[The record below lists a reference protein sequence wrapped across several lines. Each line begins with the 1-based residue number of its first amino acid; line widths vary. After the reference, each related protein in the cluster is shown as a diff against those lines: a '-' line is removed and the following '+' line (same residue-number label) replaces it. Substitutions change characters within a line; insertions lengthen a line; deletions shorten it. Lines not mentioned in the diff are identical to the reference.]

1 MSDGLIFRCPGC
13 DAEFEA
19 DLKLIGT
26 ESECPECHI
35 RFVVP
40 TPTPEEGMVIA
51 GFKLKK
57 RLGEGGMGE
66 VWLADQVAMSRQV
79 AVKLLSPSLVSKEDF
94 VQRFFHEVKMSGRL
108 DHPNIIT
115 AFDAGQVQG
124 FFYLAMGYVD
134 GVELSDRLKIDR
146 VIPELEALQI
156 AREIATALDYAW
168 SEHRI
173 LHRDIKPS
181 NIMLDRKGHAK
192 LMDMGISKS
201 FKDAGDLTMSGT
213 IVGTPYYISPEQGR
227 ADRDIDFRADVY
239 SLGATLYHMVTGYFA
254 FDGETTM
261 EIVSKHIHQPL
272 IPPRQLNSN
281 LSILTCALIE
291 KMMAKKADERQAS
304 WKNVIADIDL
314 VIAGKMPEKGPGQP
328 DDVSPSSR
336 TVTLNVNRTM
346 IHNPAAAPSVPP
358 AADTSSSGGVKIKI
372 NTSAQPERKSASTA
386 TTAAAPPASNTGVVQ
401 PEQAPPQPEQ
411 SGRPKTP
418 LSLKNSPSSSGLASS
433 SGIMA
438 PPPVP
443 KRPFPLTLIFF
454 LLAGLLLLLAVIMA
468 LGLFKNIDRLR
479 QVSVDGKD
487 LAAIEQIIDDL
498 DLKARA
504 LMAEDKKDEAIKLIN
519 GYQGP
524 MAGESAGRRQI
535 LLKQLDHPVTRSPLP
550 KLARPASAAAPAVV
564 TEEE

>member
-134 GVELSDRLKIDR
+134 GVELADRLKIDR
-146 VIPELEALQI
+146 TIPELEALQI
-156 AREIATALDYAW
+156 AREIAGALEYAW
-168 SEHRI
+168 NEHRI

-181 NIMLDRKGHAK
+181 NIMLDQKGHAK

-227 ADRDIDFRADVY
+227 ADRNIDFRADVY

-261 EIVSKHIHQPL
+261 AIVSKHIHQPL
-272 IPPRQLNSN
+272 VSPRQLNPN

-291 KMMAKKADERQAS
+291 KMMAKKAEERQAS

-328 DDVSPSSR
+328 EEEVSPSSR

-346 IHNPAAAPSVPP
+346 IHNPAV
-358 AADTSSSGGVKIKI
+358 DTSSSGGVKIKI
-372 NTSAQPERKSASTA
+372 NTSAQERKTASTA
-386 TTAAAPPASNTGVVQ
+386 TAAAAASPASHTGVVS
-401 PEQAPPQPEQ
+401 QPEQ

-418 LSLKNSPSSSGLASS
+418 LSLKTTPPPSGPASS

-438 PPPVP
+438 PPAVP
-443 KRPFPLTLIFF
+443 KRPFPLTLIFS
-454 LLAGLLLLLAVIMA
+454 LAAGLLLLLAVVMT
-468 LGLFKNIDRLR
+468 LGLFKSIDRLR
-479 QVSVDGKD
+479 LVSVDGKD
-487 LAAIEQIIDDL
+487 LAAIEQIVDDL
-498 DLKARA
+498 ERKARA
-504 LMAEDKKDEAIKLIN
+504 LMAEGKKDEAVKLIN

-524 MAGESAGRRQI
+524 MTGESAGRRQI
-535 LLKQLDHPVTRSPLP
+535 LLKQLDHPVARPALP
-550 KLARPASAAAPAVV
+550 KLARPTSAASPAAV